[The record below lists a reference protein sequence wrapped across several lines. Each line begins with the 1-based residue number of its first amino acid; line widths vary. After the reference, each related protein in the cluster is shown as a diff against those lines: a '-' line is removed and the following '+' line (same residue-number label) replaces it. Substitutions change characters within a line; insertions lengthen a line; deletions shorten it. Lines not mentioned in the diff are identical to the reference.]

1 MKRVVITG
9 LGPVTPIGVGAEAFL
24 IGQRAGKNGVRT
36 ITRFDAS
43 ELAVRIAGEVDVE
56 VTDFIERRE
65 AKRLDRFVQFALI
78 GAALALKDAGL
89 SEDEVAGER
98 TGTCIGSGI
107 GGLETWEEQS
117 NIRFSRTPMRM
128 SPFFIPMIIANMAS
142 GQVSMRYG
150 LQGPS
155 NTVVT
160 ACATGSGAVGDA
172 YRTIERG
179 EADVMLTGGSE
190 GCVTPMGIGGFAVMK
205 ALSTRNDSPETAS
218 RPFTKSRD
226 GFVAGEGAGILV
238 LEELEHA
245 KARGARI
252 YAEIVGY
259 ATSADAYHITASAP
273 GGAGAVRCI
282 NWALKSAG
290 VRPEQIGY
298 INAHGTSTQIN
309 DLNETLA
316 YKTVFGG
323 KEKVPPLSSTKSM
336 TGHTL
341 GAAGGIEAIAC
352 AQVLKNSFL
361 PPTRNYD
368 DPDPECDLDYI
379 AEGAREVQVEY
390 VLSTN
395 FAFGGQNAAL
405 VFKRME

>member
-9 LGPVTPIGVGAEAFL
+9 LGPVTPIGVGAAAFL
-24 IGQRAGKNGVRT
+24 EAQKEGKNGIRK

-43 ELAVRIAGEVDVE
+43 DLSVQIAGEVDVE
-56 VTDFIERRE
+56 MNDYIERKE
-65 AKRLDRFVQFALI
+65 AKRLDRFVQ
-78 GAALALKDAGL
+78 LALVGASLALQDAGL
-89 SEDEVAGER
+89 SEDDVAGEH

-107 GGLETWEEQS
+107 GGLDTWEQQS
-117 NIRFSRTPMRM
+117 KIRFERSPMRM
-128 SPFFIPMIIANMAS
+128 SPFFIPMMIANMAS

-155 NTVVT
+155 STVVT
-160 ACATGSGAVGDA
+160 ACATGSGAIGDA
-172 YRTIERG
+172 YHIIQRG
-179 EADVMLTGGSE
+179 EAEIMVTGGSE
-190 GCVTPMGIGGFAVMK
+190 ACVTPMGIGGFAVMK

-218 RPFTKSRD
+218 RPFTASRD

-238 LEELEHA
+238 LEEYERA
-245 KARGARI
+245 KARGATI
-252 YAEIVGY
+252 YAEIIGC

-290 VRPEQIGY
+290 ISVDKIDY
-298 INAHGTSTQIN
+298 INAHGTSTPIN

-316 YKTVFGG
+316 YKTVFGS
-323 KEKVPPLSSTKSM
+323 KENVPPVSSTKSM
-336 TGHTL
+336 TGHML
-341 GAAGGIEAIAC
+341 GAAGGVEAIAC
-352 AQVLKNSFL
+352 AQVLKEGFL
-361 PPTRNYD
+361 PPTRNYED
-368 DPDPECDLDYI
+368 SDPECDLDYI
-379 AEGAREVQVEY
+379 PGCARDVQAEY

-405 VFKRME
+405 VFRRV

>member
-24 IGQRAGKNGVRT
+24 AGQRAGKNGIRK

-43 ELAVRIAGEVDVE
+43 DLAVQIAGEVDVD
-56 VTDFIERRE
+56 VTDYIERRE
-65 AKRLDRFVQFALI
+65 AKRLDRFVQLTLV

-89 SEDEVAGER
+89 SEEEIAGER

-107 GGLETWEEQS
+107 GGLQTWEDQS
-117 NIRFSRTPMRM
+117 DIRFQRTPMRM

-155 NTVVT
+155 STVVT

-179 EADVMLTGGSE
+179 EADVMITGGSE

-205 ALSTRNDSPETAS
+205 ALSTRNESPETAS

-245 KARGARI
+245 RARGATI
-252 YAEIVGY
+252 YAEVVGY

-273 GGAGAVRCI
+273 GGAGAVRCV
-282 NWALKSAG
+282 NWALRSAG
-290 VRPEQIGY
+290 INPEQVGY
-298 INAHGTSTQIN
+298 INAHGTSTPIN

-323 KEKVPPLSSTKSM
+323 KDKVPPVSSTKSM

-352 AQVLKNSFL
+352 AQVLKEGFL
-361 PPTRNYD
+361 PPTRNFE
-368 DPDPECDLDYI
+368 DPDPELDLDYI
-379 AEGAREVQVEY
+379 PEGAREARVDY

-405 VFKRME
+405 VFKRM

>member
-9 LGPVTPIGVGAEAFL
+9 LGPVTPIGVGARAFSAA
-24 IGQRAGKNGVRT
+24 QQEGKNGIRK

-43 ELAVRIAGEVDVE
+43 NLSVQIAGEVDVE
-56 VTDFIERRE
+56 MTDYIDRKE
-65 AKRLDRFVQFALI
+65 AKRLDRFVQLALV
-78 GAALALKDAGL
+78 GASLALKDAGL
-89 SEDEVAGER
+89 NEDDVAGEH

-107 GGLETWEEQS
+107 GGLDTWEQQS
-117 NIRFSRTPMRM
+117 KIRFERSPMRM
-128 SPFFIPMIIANMAS
+128 SPFFIPMMIANMAS

-155 NTVVT
+155 STVVT
-160 ACATGSGAVGDA
+160 ACATGSGAIGDA
-172 YRTIERG
+172 YRIIQRG
-179 EADVMLTGGSE
+179 EAEIMISGGSE
-190 GCVTPMGIGGFAVMK
+190 ACVTPMGIGGFAVMK

-218 RPFTKSRD
+218 RPFTAARD

-238 LEELEHA
+238 LEEYERA
-245 KARGARI
+245 KARGATI
-252 YAEIVGY
+252 YAEIIGC

-290 VRPEQIGY
+290 ISADQIDY
-298 INAHGTSTQIN
+298 INAHGTSTPIN

-323 KEKVPPLSSTKSM
+323 KENVPPVSSTKSM
-336 TGHTL
+336 TGHML
-341 GAAGGIEAIAC
+341 GAAGGVEAIAC
-352 AQVLKNSFL
+352 AQALKEGFL

-368 DPDPECDLDYI
+368 EPDPECDLDYI
-379 AEGAREVQVEY
+379 PEGAREVQAEH

-405 VFKRME
+405 VFKRVK

>member
-9 LGPVTPIGVGAEAFL
+9 LGPVTPIGVGTEAFL
-24 IGQRAGKNGVRT
+24 EAQKEGKNGIRK

-43 ELAVRIAGEVDVE
+43 DLSVQIAGEVDVE
-56 VTDFIERRE
+56 LSDYIERKE
-65 AKRLDRFVQFALI
+65 AKRLDRFVQ
-78 GAALALKDAGL
+78 LALVGASLALQDAGL
-89 SEDEVAGER
+89 SEDDVAGEH

-107 GGLETWEEQS
+107 GGLDTWEQQS
-117 NIRFSRTPMRM
+117 KIRFERSPMRM
-128 SPFFIPMIIANMAS
+128 SPFFIPMMIANMAS

-155 NTVVT
+155 STVVT
-160 ACATGSGAVGDA
+160 ACATGSGAIGDA
-172 YRTIERG
+172 YHIIQRG
-179 EADVMLTGGSE
+179 EAEIMVTGGSE
-190 GCVTPMGIGGFAVMK
+190 ACVTPMGIGGFAVMK

-218 RPFTKSRD
+218 RPFTASRD

-238 LEELEHA
+238 LEEFERA
-245 KARGARI
+245 KARGATI
-252 YAEIVGY
+252 YAEIIGC

-290 VRPEQIGY
+290 VSAEQIDY
-298 INAHGTSTQIN
+298 INAHGTSTPIN

-323 KEKVPPLSSTKSM
+323 KENVPPVSSTKSM
-336 TGHTL
+336 TGHML
-341 GAAGGIEAIAC
+341 GAAGGVEAIAC
-352 AQVLKNSFL
+352 AQVLKEGFL
-361 PPTRNYD
+361 PPTRNYED
-368 DPDPECDLDYI
+368 SDPECDLDYI
-379 AEGAREVQVEY
+379 PGCAREVQAEY

-405 VFKRME
+405 VFRRVE